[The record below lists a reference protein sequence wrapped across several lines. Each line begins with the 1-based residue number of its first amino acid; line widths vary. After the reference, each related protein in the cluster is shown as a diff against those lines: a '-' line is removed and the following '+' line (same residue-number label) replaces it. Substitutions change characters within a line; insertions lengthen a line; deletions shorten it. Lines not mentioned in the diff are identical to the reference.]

1 MTSDYETVRFP
12 TCKCQVFKLKLELS
26 VNCKLTNYEISLCNN
41 SNDARLPGFED
52 DDTVLGISSSIRKAL
67 KRGLHVADTRR
78 VKRKQRGGT
87 RKSKIRGEKVNK
99 GEANEGKE
107 DGSKEVC
114 RECACQATTDDLV
127 CVCWFVR

>member
-1 MTSDYETVRFP
+1 MRFP
-12 TCKCQVFKLKLELS
+12 TCTCQVFKYKLELS
-26 VNCKLTNYEISLCNN
+26 VNCKLTNYELSQCNN
-41 SNDARLPGFED
+41 SNYARLPGFED

-87 RKSKIRGEKVNK
+87 RKSKIRSEKVTK

-114 RECACQATTDDLV
+114 RECVCQARTDDLV
-127 CVCWFVR
+127 SVCGFVR